1 MPEPRVIHENK
12 TIVAL
17 LRASLDICEAIES
30 LVSFVINVTLENV
43 FSDYLDSEK
52 SEDEKCHKPY
62 NINKRWMTYLSTYQ
76 KSLKGVLYTEK
87 LSMINFSKNSVKFI
101 VVKLMWV
108 YAIFLAVVLYNRS
121 LFNTTSYSH

>member
-52 SEDEKCHKPY
+52 SEDEKCHKP
-62 NINKRWMTYLSTYQ
+62 
-76 KSLKGVLYTEK
+76 
-87 LSMINFSKNSVKFI
+87 
-101 VVKLMWV
+101 
-108 YAIFLAVVLYNRS
+108 
-121 LFNTTSYSH
+121 

>member
-1 MPEPRVIHENK
+1 
-12 TIVAL
+12 
-17 LRASLDICEAIES
+17 
-30 LVSFVINVTLENV
+30 
-43 FSDYLDSEK
+43 
-52 SEDEKCHKPY
+52 
-62 NINKRWMTYLSTYQ
+62 MTYLSTNQ

-108 YAIFLAVVLYNRS
+108 YAIFPAVVLYNRS